1 MIPAGR
7 PSSQDGRGAR
17 RGDPPRARI
26 FEHIRSAI
34 GGAVLALTLCLGSLA
49 SAPRAGAQLSSTPDP
64 LSLPTA
70 ASPMQLS
77 KVSRLTIEGNK
88 AADTRLILRT
98 SGLAEGEVA
107 TPTRIRGAINSL
119 YALGL
124 FSQITV
130 IESADSTGG
139 RALIL
144 RVTENPRI
152 TAIDWKGYK
161 KLGEEDLKSK
171 IDLRAGQLLTRR
183 KLFDAKRAIEA
194 AYRDQGFAS
203 ASVLPEVKTEADGT
217 ARLQFTIEEGSKV
230 KIEGV
235 DFTGNESFPASELRG
250 KITLRKNSLFHRKRY
265 TAERLKEDEE
275 KLLEF
280 YRNHGHKDAKVL
292 ASRAEFTEDR
302 AGVRLFYDLEE
313 GPFYRFGRVTWSGNE
328 AVSLDALKLASSI
341 RAGEAF
347 SQAKIDL
354 TTGDAFNLYTEK
366 GYLLQLSIV
375 PETRVVDDTVH
386 VDYSI
391 REGEPSHVHEI
402 GIVGN
407 TRTKERVVRRELSLF
422 PGDLLR
428 RSVLM
433 RSHRDVFA
441 LGYFEDVQVD
451 YKPTGQGSDIDVELR
466 VKEKSS
472 GTATAGAGYSS
483 DTGVTGFLE
492 FGHNNLFGNGQSVSL
507 HLERGGRRRTY
518 DISFTEPWFMNTP
531 TSLGFQLYDTQ
542 RDLDLYTEKRHG
554 FGINLGRPWFW
565 KTPDYTRISGSY
577 SLENVRFS
585 DFIDIDAETQELLKA
600 SNGTVS
606 SFSTTLSRNS
616 TNNPFYPTAGSRTLL
631 RGEWAGGLLG
641 GEVDFFKPML
651 DHRNYLVP
659 FWKPTLMLRH
669 RLGYL
674 GSYVRG
680 KAVPGNETFRL
691 GGTRTDYLRG
701 YPDYEVVP
709 EENIHLGSDGSEVR
723 FPGGKV
729 LYTFTTE
736 YQFLIVNPVHGV
748 FFFDAG
754 NTWNSARDFSLS
766 DLKKGVGAGLRFEIP
781 LLGPIGFDYAYGID
795 RGKWEPHLIIGP
807 AF

>member
-1 MIPAGR
+1 MIQVGR
-7 PSSQDGRGAR
+7 PSSQDVRGAR
-17 RGDPPRARI
+17 RGFTLPTGILSLFRLGAALAALLLSPQLGRAQDR
-26 FEHIRSAI
+26 
-34 GGAVLALTLCLGSLA
+34 LD
-49 SAPRAGAQLSSTPDP
+49 LSSGAGIAPP
-64 LSLPTA
+64 LDLARGTEP
-70 ASPMQLS
+70 
-77 KVSRLTIEGNK
+77 KVTRVLVSGNK
-88 AADTRLILRT
+88 TADTRLILRT
-98 SGLAEGEVA
+98 SGLAEGEPA
-107 TPTRIRGAINSL
+107 GTLRIRGAVNAL

-124 FSQITV
+124 FSDIRV
-130 IESADSTGG
+130 LSSSDSVGERVLTI
-139 RALIL
+139 A
-144 RVTENPRI
+144 VTENPRI
-152 TAIDWKGYK
+152 SSITWSGNK

-171 IDLRAGQLLTRR
+171 IDLRPAQLLSRR
-183 KLFDAKRAIEA
+183 KLFDARRALEA
-194 AYRDQGFAS
+194 AYRDQGYAS
-203 ASVLPEVKTEADGT
+203 ASVLPEVGTEGDGSS
-217 ARLQFTIEEGSKV
+217 RIQFTIDEGKRV
-230 KIEGV
+230 KIQGV
-235 DFTGNESFPASELRG
+235 EFTGNSSFPAKALRS
-250 KITLRKNSLFHRKRY
+250 KLSLKPNSLFHRKRY

-280 YRNHGHKDAKVL
+280 YRNHGHKDAKVVGSE
-292 ASRAEFTEDR
+292 ARFGEDR
-302 AGVRLFYDLEE
+302 SGVRLHFDLEE
-313 GPFYRFGRVTWSGNE
+313 GPYFRFGRVTWSGNE
-328 AVSLDALKLASSI
+328 AVKLDALRAASSI
-341 RAGEAF
+341 RAGEGF
-347 SQAKIDL
+347 SQAKIDQ
-354 TTGDAFNLYTEK
+354 TTAEAFNLYTEK

-375 PETRVVDDTVH
+375 PETRVVGDTVN

-402 GIVGN
+402 AILGN

-441 LGYFEDVQVD
+441 LGFFEDVQVD
-451 YKPTGQGSDIDVELR
+451 YQPTGQGSDIDVSLK

-492 FGHNNLFGNGQSVSL
+492 FGHNNLFGNGQSISL

-554 FGINLGRPWFW
+554 FGVNVGRPWFW
-565 KTPDYTRISGSY
+565 HTPDYTRVSANY
-577 SLENVRFS
+577 SLENLRFS
-585 DFIDIDAETQELLKA
+585 DFIDIDSETQEFLKA

-606 SFSTTLSRNS
+606 SFTTSISRNS
-616 TNNPFYPTAGSRTLL
+616 TNNPFYPTAGSKTVL
-631 RGEWAGGLLG
+631 RSEWAGGILG
-641 GEVDFFKPML
+641 GEIDYYKPVV
-651 DHRNYLVP
+651 DHRNYFVP
-659 FWKPTLMLRH
+659 FWKPALMFRH

-680 KAVPGNETFRL
+680 KRVPGNETFRL

-709 EENIHLGSDGSEVR
+709 EENIHLGSDGREVR

-729 LYTFTTE
+729 MYTFSAE
-736 YQFLIVNPVHGV
+736 YQFPVVNPVHGL

-754 NTWNSARDFSLS
+754 NTWNSPRDFSLS